1 MPSINLSGKNIDY
14 EVRESEKASK
24 PRIDIDINRV
34 RTVIPKNSNIKPKEL
49 LKKKRGWVLKKKEK
63 FDSYREKIP
72 NREFK
77 EGSEFP
83 FLGKERT
90 IRLSSKKRAAIE
102 EGNILI
108 PEEKVKKN
116 SIKEVIENIYREKAR
131 DLIKERV
138 EEYTNQLDKD
148 YNKVYIRNQK
158 TKWGSCSSKSNL
170 SFNWRLLMAPEY
182 VLDYVI
188 AHECTHLEER
198 NHSKN
203 FWKKLEDLVP
213 EYKKAINWLKENSP
227 KLVFSPEVPN

>member
-1 MPSINLSGKNIDY
+1 M
-14 EVRESEKASK
+14 
-24 PRIDIDINRV
+24 
-34 RTVIPKNSNIKPKEL
+34 
-49 LKKKRGWVLKKKEK
+49 
-63 FDSYREKIP
+63 
-72 NREFK
+72 
-77 EGSEFP
+77 
-83 FLGKERT
+83 
-90 IRLSSKKRAAIE
+90 
-102 EGNILI
+102 
-108 PEEKVKKN
+108 KKN